1 MNENRQPIPR
11 QIIIIQ
17 NTESKEISPKERKIR
32 SEIGMAG
39 KVSTEAPKVR
49 RPLSNAF
56 KSLQENYPQ
65 LKILYPTKL
74 SIKFEIKKKKRTFPV
89 IEMLLND

>member
-1 MNENRQPIPR
+1 MINREDRNNSEHRKQR
-11 QIIIIQ
+11 DL
-17 NTESKEISPKERKIR
+17 PKERKIR